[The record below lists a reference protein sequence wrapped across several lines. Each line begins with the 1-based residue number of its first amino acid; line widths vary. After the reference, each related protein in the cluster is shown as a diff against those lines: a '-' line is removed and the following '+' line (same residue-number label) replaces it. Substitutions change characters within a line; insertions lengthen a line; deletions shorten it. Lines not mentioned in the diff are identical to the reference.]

1 MRRAKGVGDVGA
13 CGRVARIVLIK
24 RGRPV
29 AVLVPVREQPV
40 ELWGALRELMQPVAG
55 VDLTAPVGEV
65 RAAEHD

>member
-13 CGRVARIVLIK
+13 CGRVARIVLTK

-40 ELWGALRELMQPVAG
+40 EG
-55 VDLTAPVGEV
+55 VDLTEPVEEAW
-65 RAAEHD
+65 AAEHD